1 MPRIL
6 TRHVVTLT
14 TLAAFRATTAL
25 HRATVQR
32 VSMSSMDGVVPWRER
47 ITGSIARSRK
57 IRGGNYVQLA
67 TVDASNAPHCRT
79 VVFRGFAPDGRLKI
93 ITDNRSAKVKE
104 SRRVEV
110 CWWFSQS
117 SEQYRFAGDI
127 TYIGGDSDSNDDVA
141 LRKQQWGNLSDKARE
156 QFFWAHPPAETF
168 DAAPE
173 AVPAGGR
180 DADGKV
186 LPAPDVF
193 LLALVAPDAVDYLR
207 LTDNFRQLDRLAD
220 GAWDCARVNP

>member
-25 HRATVQR
+25 HRATRVQT
-32 VSMSSMDGVVPWRER
+32 VSMSAMDGVVPWRER
-47 ITGSIARSRK
+47 ITDSIARSRK

-67 TVDASNAPHCRT
+67 TVDANNAPRCRT

-93 ITDNRSAKVKE
+93 ITDQRSAKVQE

-127 TYIGGDSDSNDDVA
+127 TYIGSEGSADDVA
-141 LRKQQWGNLSDKARE
+141 LRKQ
-156 QFFWAHPPAETF
+156 
-168 DAAPE
+168 
-173 AVPAGGR
+173 
-180 DADGKV
+180 
-186 LPAPDVF
+186 
-193 LLALVAPDAVDYLR
+193 
-207 LTDNFRQLDRLAD
+207 
-220 GAWDCARVNP
+220 

>member
-1 MPRIL
+1 M
-6 TRHVVTLT
+6 
-14 TLAAFRATTAL
+14 
-25 HRATVQR
+25 
-32 VSMSSMDGVVPWRER
+32 PWRER
-47 ITGSIARSRK
+47 ITDSIARSRK

-67 TVDASNAPHCRT
+67 TVDANNTPRCRT

-93 ITDNRSAKVKE
+93 ITDKRSAKVKE

-127 TYIGGDSDSNDDVA
+127 TYIGQDGSDDDVA
-141 LRKQQWGNLSDKARE
+141 QRKQQWGNLSDKARE

-180 DADGKV
+180 DAEGKV

-193 LLALVAPDAVDYLR
+193 LLGLVAPDAVDYLR
-207 LTDNFRQLDRLAD
+207 LTDNFRQLDRRGAD

>member
-1 MPRIL
+1 
-6 TRHVVTLT
+6 
-14 TLAAFRATTAL
+14 
-25 HRATVQR
+25 
-32 VSMSSMDGVVPWRER
+32 MSAMSGGRPELPGEMPWRER
-47 ITGSIARSRK
+47 IVGSIAKSRK

-67 TVDASNAPHCRT
+67 SVDDAGLPRVRT
-79 VVFRGFAPDGRLKI
+79 VVFRGFAPDGSLKI
-93 ITDNRSAKVKE
+93 ITDARSQKVQQSKQ
-104 SRRVEV
+104 VEV

-127 TYIGGDSDSNDDVA
+127 TYIGQDGSDDDVA

-168 DAAPE
+168 DDAPE

-193 LLALVAPDAVDYLR
+193 LLGLVAPDAVDYLR